1 MEIDSSKTEE
11 RARPRLKPI
20 NRQQLVM
27 RPTDVEQL
35 VVEDHEVRAIWE
47 FVGRLDL
54 GRYYEDMGVVEGEAG
69 RPALDPRLMISLW
82 IYGYSK
88 GVSSGREISRLCD
101 YDPAYQW
108 LTGLEGVN
116 HHSLSDFRVR
126 HKEALDE
133 LFTQVLGLLSA
144 EGLISLE
151 RVMHD
156 GTKVKAYA
164 GADTFRREQRVRAHL
179 EVARQQVERMGDPR
193 TAEEVSPRVARAR
206 ERAVREKQQRLEEA
220 LRELEMLVID
230 KYWSGEKYRVGMNA
244 FGGQK
249 LGSLP
254 DLTQMEAKLFVLES
268 EASGL
273 KENLPVSLSL
283 DFEPGRIFT
292 GKVIGIDTIA
302 KPLGEESPLK
312 YFETKVAL
320 DVTDPQLMKPGVQ
333 VKASIFVEKQA
344 DVLAVPNQ
352 ALVFEQA
359 NAFLL
364 VRNSTRVEKRAVET
378 GARSL
383 TLTVITKG
391 LREGDAV
398 LLGNP
403 APAQG
408 GKST

>member
-1 MEIDSSKTEE
+1 MKARRLIGALAVCALLAAACGGTKNPAMAVLKVRKGTFQIVLPAFGELQAAKSTPIVVPPESRFGIQTIAWMAPEYSSVKAGEVVIRLASTE
-11 RARPRLKPI
+11 LK
-20 NRQQLVM
+20 
-27 RPTDVEQL
+27 EQL
-35 VVEDHEVRAIWE
+35 RIEEAE
-47 FVGRLDL
+47 MAKLDL
-54 GRYYEDMGVVEGEAG
+54 
-69 RPALDPRLMISLW
+69 
-82 IYGYSK
+82 
-88 GVSSGREISRLCD
+88 EI
-101 YDPAYQW
+101 QK
-108 LTGLEGVN
+108 
-116 HHSLSDFRVR
+116 
-126 HKEALDE
+126 KEAQLEKDKSDLHGQIAVTSVQRQLADVYAARDETIFPKNKIIEDAIDLDYQN
-133 LFTQVLGLLSA
+133 T
-144 EGLISLE
+144 
-151 RVMHD
+151 
-156 GTKVKAYA
+156 
-164 GADTFRREQRVRAHL
+164 
-179 EVARQQVERMGDPR
+179 
-193 TAEEVSPRVARAR
+193 R
-206 ERAVREKQQRLEEA
+206 ERHFGRKKDQLEKRIA
-220 LRELEMLVID
+220 AELQLLQSKARTRRMQIKQIQDQLNNLDIKAPHAGMLVLD
-230 KYWSGEKYRVGMNA
+230 KTWRGEKYRVGMNA
-244 FGGQK
+244 FGGQR

-254 DLTQMEAKLFVLES
+254 DLTQMEAKIFVLES

-320 DVTDPQLMKPGVQ
+320 DVTEPQLMKPGVQ

-359 NAFLL
+359 KAFLL

-403 APAQG
+403 AAGQG

>member
-1 MEIDSSKTEE
+1 MK
-11 RARPRLKPI
+11 ARPFIGALAVCALLATACGGTKNPAMAVLKVRKGTFQIVLPAFGELQAAKSTPIVVPPESRFGIQTIAWMAPEYSSVKAGEIVIRLASTELK
-20 NRQQLVM
+20 
-27 RPTDVEQL
+27 EQL
-35 VVEDHEVRAIWE
+35 RIEEAE
-47 FVGRLDL
+47 MAKLDL
-54 GRYYEDMGVVEGEAG
+54 EIEKKEKQLEKDKSDLHGQIAVTSIQRELADVYAARDETIFPKNKIIEDAIDLDYQNTRERHFGRKKD
-69 RPALDPRLMISLW
+69 
-82 IYGYSK
+82 
-88 GVSSGREISRLCD
+88 
-101 YDPAYQW
+101 Q
-108 LTGLEGVN
+108 LEK
-116 HHSLSDFRVR
+116 RI
-126 HKEALDE
+126 
-133 LFTQVLGLLSA
+133 SA
-144 EGLISLE
+144 ELQLLQSKARTRRMQIKQIQDQLNNLDIKAP
-151 RVMHD
+151 HD
-156 GTKVKAYA
+156 G
-164 GADTFRREQRVRAHL
+164 
-179 EVARQQVERMGDPR
+179 
-193 TAEEVSPRVARAR
+193 
-206 ERAVREKQQRLEEA
+206 
-220 LRELEMLVID
+220 MLVID

-268 EASGL
+268 EAAGL

-302 KPLGEESPLK
+302 KPMGEESPLK

-359 NAFLL
+359 KAFLL
-364 VRNSTRVEKRAVET
+364 VRNSTKVEKRAVET

-391 LREGDAV
+391 LKEGDAV

>member
-1 MEIDSSKTEE
+1 MK
-11 RARPRLKPI
+11 ARPLIGALAVCALLAAACGGAKNPAMAVLKVRKGTFQIVLPAFGELQAAKSTPIVVPPESRFGIQTIAWMAPEYSSVKAGEVVIRLASTELK
-20 NRQQLVM
+20 
-27 RPTDVEQL
+27 EQL
-35 VVEDHEVRAIWE
+35 RIEEAE
-47 FVGRLDL
+47 MAKLDL
-54 GRYYEDMGVVEGEAG
+54 EIEKKEKQLEKDKSDLHGQIAVTSIQRELADVYAARDETIFPKNKIIEDAIDLDYQNTRERHFGRKKDQLEKRITAELQLLQSKARTRRMQIKQIQDQLNN
-69 RPALDPRLMISLW
+69 LDIKAP
-82 IYGYSK
+82 
-88 GVSSGREISRLCD
+88 
-101 YDPAYQW
+101 
-108 LTGLEGVN
+108 
-116 HHSLSDFRVR
+116 
-126 HKEALDE
+126 
-133 LFTQVLGLLSA
+133 
-144 EGLISLE
+144 
-151 RVMHD
+151 HD
-156 GTKVKAYA
+156 G
-164 GADTFRREQRVRAHL
+164 
-179 EVARQQVERMGDPR
+179 
-193 TAEEVSPRVARAR
+193 
-206 ERAVREKQQRLEEA
+206 
-220 LRELEMLVID
+220 MLVID

-268 EASGL
+268 EAAGL

-302 KPLGEESPLK
+302 KPMGEESPLK

-359 NAFLL
+359 KAFLL
-364 VRNSTRVEKRAVET
+364 VRNSTKIEKRAVET

-408 GKST
+408 GKSS